1 MSTISV
7 DLPGQ
12 EHTIVVAPGVLGQ
25 IGDQLPD
32 AQPGA
37 KAILVTSPYLDATYG
52 DQVRHG
58 LTDFELHTVTVD
70 DGEANK
76 RVSTLAAIWEGL
88 AKVAAGRNDLVIAL
102 GGGVIGDMAGFA
114 AATFNRGMGVVQV
127 PTTVLA
133 MVDSAIGGKTGINLQ
148 AGKNLVGAFHQ
159 PLAIVM
165 DPTVLATL
173 DGRQRMAGLGEAAKY
188 AFIADPTIAE
198 HLERY
203 AHVLAGDGPVPV
215 EIYSQIVQ
223 RSAQI
228 KVDHIVQDPFEH
240 GVRAHLNYGHTIGH
254 AIEHLCGYGVWLH
267 GEAVGLGMIAAARLG
282 FLLGMVDASLEE
294 RTRDLLAAL
303 GLPIRLGRDLT
314 KVTDPAALWA
324 VIGRDKKNRPGQT
337 RFVLPI
343 EMGQVQVVANP
354 EPSLV
359 LEALEAIA

>member
-1 MSTISV
+1 MTTIHV

-12 EHTIVVAPGVLGQ
+12 EHTITVAPGVLGQ
-25 IGDQLPD
+25 IGAHLPE

-37 KAILVTSPYLDATYG
+37 KAILVTSPYLEATYG
-52 DQVRHG
+52 DQVRRG
-58 LTDFELHTVTVD
+58 LTDYELHTVTVD
-70 DGEANK
+70 DGEVNK
-76 RVSTLAAIWEGL
+76 RVGNLALIWEGL
-88 AKVAAGRNDLVIAL
+88 ANVAAGRKDLVIAL

-133 MVDSAIGGKTGINLQ
+133 MVDSAIGGKTGINLD

-159 PLAIVM
+159 PAAIIM
-165 DPTVLATL
+165 DPSVLATL
-173 DGRQRMAGLGEAAKY
+173 DSRQRMAGLGEAAKY

-198 HLERY
+198 LLDRY
-203 AHVLAGDGPVPV
+203 AHVLTGSGQVPV
-215 EIYSQIVQ
+215 EIYSQIVH

-240 GVRAHLNYGHTIGH
+240 GIRAHLNYGHTIGH
-254 AIEHLCGYGVWLH
+254 AIEQLCGYGVWLH

-282 FLLGMVDASLEE
+282 FLLGMVDADLES

-303 GLPIRLGRDLT
+303 GLPVRLGRDYA
-314 KVTDPAALWA
+314 KVADPSALWT

-337 RFVLPI
+337 RFVLPTA
-343 EMGQVQVVANP
+343 MGQVHVVANP
-354 EPSLV
+354 DRSLI